1 MTRFVH
7 KITVDQPEIFLQ
19 KALQWANIER
29 EVVFL
34 NNNQQQDNYHSFDAV
49 LAFDAFTLIQTDY
62 FSAFEDLE
70 VYQQQ
75 TQDWL
80 FGYLSYDL
88 KNGIEN
94 LSSNNHDGLFFPDI
108 CFFQP
113 RKMIL
118 QKGNEL
124 TFLYMN
130 MCKNEVQMDIQQI
143 KNQSIPSDFSAKN
156 NVNLQQRTPYET
168 YISKVKSLQNHIR
181 LGNIYE
187 VNYCMEFYANHAYID
202 PLPTYF
208 QLNKISTPP
217 FSSYLKIGENFI
229 LSASPERFLKK
240 NGNKLVSQPIKGTA
254 KRSNNPEEDQLLKR
268 NLEID
273 PKERAENIMIVDL
286 VRNDLSRTAAK
297 NSVKVEELC
306 KVYSY
311 AQVHQMISTISSE
324 VRQGTGLKEILT
336 TTFPMGSMT
345 GAPKLSAMQL
355 IEEHEDFKRGLYSG
369 SIGYITPTGNF
380 DFNVVIRS
388 ILYNQKEA
396 YLSFSVG
403 SAITDLANPDNEY
416 QECLLKANAMKKVV
430 QGED

>member
-75 TQDWL
+75 TRDWL

-156 NVNLQQRTPYET
+156 NVNIQQRTPYDT
-168 YISKVKSLQNHIR
+168 YISQVKSLQNHIR
-181 LGNIYE
+181 LGNIYRSE
-187 VNYCMEFYANHAYID
+187 ERRVGKECRYRLTQNS
-202 PLPTYF
+202 
-208 QLNKISTPP
+208 NK
-217 FSSYLKIGENFI
+217 
-229 LSASPERFLKK
+229 
-240 NGNKLVSQPIKGTA
+240 
-254 KRSNNPEEDQLLKR
+254 
-268 NLEID
+268 
-273 PKERAENIMIVDL
+273 
-286 VRNDLSRTAAK
+286 
-297 NSVKVEELC
+297 
-306 KVYSY
+306 
-311 AQVHQMISTISSE
+311 
-324 VRQGTGLKEILT
+324 
-336 TTFPMGSMT
+336 
-345 GAPKLSAMQL
+345 
-355 IEEHEDFKRGLYSG
+355 
-369 SIGYITPTGNF
+369 
-380 DFNVVIRS
+380 
-388 ILYNQKEA
+388 
-396 YLSFSVG
+396 
-403 SAITDLANPDNEY
+403 
-416 QECLLKANAMKKVV
+416 
-430 QGED
+430 

>member
-34 NNNQQQDNYHSFDAV
+34 NNNQQQDNYHSFDTV

-75 TQDWL
+75 TRDWL

-143 KNQSIPSDFSAKN
+143 KNQSIPSDFATKN

-187 VNYCMEFYANHAYID
+187 VNYCMEFYANKAHID

-217 FSSYLKIGENFI
+217 FSSYLKIGKNFI

-369 SIGYITPTGNF
+369 SIGYITPTGDF